1 MRARDVMSESVFSV
15 SADATALDA
24 AQLFVNCRVS
34 ALPVVDPAGSI
45 LGIVT
50 KADLMWPQGQ
60 ERQARMV
67 VDVMTH
73 EVVIAAEDTPLAE
86 LARLMSE
93 HAVKRLPIVRNGR
106 VVGMVSRTDLLRAL
120 IALESGHDQRGP
132 RGERDQQLRHD
143 IAAACRG
150 RSWSRAQ
157 QLDVVVSRGIA
168 HLWGIAPSV
177 LVRKAYEVAAENVP
191 GVKAVKMHMHI
202 VPPSGARVGL

>member
-15 SADATALDA
+15 SADGTVLDA
-24 AQLFVNCRVS
+24 ARLFVNCRVS
-34 ALPVVDPAGSI
+34 ALPVVDQAGSM

-50 KADLMWPQGQ
+50 KADLMRPQPE
-60 ERQARMV
+60 ERPARMI

-120 IALESGHDQRGP
+120 IALESGHDERGP

-143 IAAACRG
+143 VTAACRG

-157 QLDVVVSRGIA
+157 QVDVVVSRGIA
-168 HLWGIAPSV
+168 HLWGIAPSD
-177 LVRKAYEVAAENVP
+177 LVRKAYQVAAENVP

-202 VPPSGARVGL
+202 VPPPEARVGL